1 MSLSPTSVAD
11 TKLFIRSSKRRS
23 TSKSRPKHTITLDS
37 ILQNILDDSPN
48 CNLRKIS
55 DIQIPKKIIINLRNK
70 QPNAMKELLDYFN
83 IVIRIPEGV
92 NSDIYLGEFFTLA
105 LMLHAHESLL
115 TSSSKKR
122 SSRKAFSVG
131 GNFWKKIILILFII
145 GLCGIGLNYL
155 IDIAERIYGYET
167 FVVLTDIAV
176 NLGIDGLNFAS
187 EGLGLSDEGEPLIGT
202 KLHVPRRQRL
212 SIEGRTFV
220 TSMELILSGI
230 IAYSSVILILF
241 IAADTP
247 EEQTRYW
254 GFYLGRL
261 EMLLNSINNRLTD
274 SEFRQQ
280 HVEAVNQAS
289 ARNIQDQKRIVSSIT
304 GVNFTGEER
313 KAIEKGGARA
323 AQELQYRQQG
333 GSGGGG
339 PAPVKAIEAHA
350 SSNAKNEEAA
360 RLQLELDAIQAEC
373 TAAVKDATSK
383 KGSALTDQEK
393 NDIQKP
399 FIQKGVPLFKRIKEL
414 RGEAFKDSPVN
425 TNGGGASK

>member
-1 MSLSPTSVAD
+1 MSSSPTSVAD
-11 TKLFIRSSKRRS
+11 TRLFLRSNKRT
-23 TSKSRPKHTITLDS
+23 TSKSRPKNKITLDS

-48 CNLRKIS
+48 CNLRNIH
-55 DIQIPKKIIINLRNK
+55 DIKVPAKIILNLKNK
-70 QPNAMKELLDYFN
+70 QPNAMKDLLDHFN

-105 LMLHAHESLL
+105 LMLHTHESLL
-115 TSSSKKR
+115 KSKSKKR
-122 SSRKAFSVG
+122 GTRKILSVG
-131 GNFWKKIILILFII
+131 GNFWKRIILILFII

-155 IDIAERIYGYET
+155 IDIAERVYGYET
-167 FVVLTDIAV
+167 FVVLTDIGV
-176 NLGIDGLNFAS
+176 NLGIDGLNYAA
-187 EGLGLSDEGEPLIGT
+187 EGLGITEDDEPLVRTRLTI
-202 KLHVPRRQRL
+202 PRRQRL

-247 EEQTRYW
+247 EDQDRYW

-280 HVEAVNQAS
+280 HIESVNQAS

-313 KAIEKGGARA
+313 RAIENGGAKA

-339 PAPVKAIEAHA
+339 PVPQKAIEAHA
-350 SSNAKNEEAA
+350 SSNAKNEEAQ

-373 TAAVKDATSK
+373 AAAVKDATSK

-414 RGEAFKDSPVN
+414 RGEAFKESPIN
-425 TNGGGASK
+425 PNGGGASK